1 MDKTTYIIHY
11 IDSGTISSLQINRI
25 LIQYYK
31 LKGKSLEN
39 VESVM
44 HQRILKR
51 DHLLR
56 GYTSILQHRL
66 AGIVK
71 QRSWN
76 SIITRKIKL
85 SILYLLLSLDAV

>member
-1 MDKTTYIIHY
+1 MIYY
-11 IDSGTISSLQINRI
+11 IDSGTISSLQINLI
-25 LIQYYK
+25 LIQHYK
-31 LKGKSLEN
+31 LKGESLEN

-56 GYTSILQHRL
+56 GYASTLQHGL
-66 AGIVK
+66 AGIAK

-76 SIITRKIKL
+76 SIMIRRIKS